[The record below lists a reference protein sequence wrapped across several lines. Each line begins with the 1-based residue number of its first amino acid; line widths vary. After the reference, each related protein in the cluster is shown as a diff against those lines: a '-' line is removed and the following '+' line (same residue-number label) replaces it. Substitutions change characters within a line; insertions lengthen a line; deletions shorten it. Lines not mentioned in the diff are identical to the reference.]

1 MARGNY
7 RHFLKLFLRGEF
19 DTLIVEVR
27 EQETDRLHDIV
38 DRLSGDPA
46 QSEFFW
52 FDTVDGKSFAIN
64 LSLLQAVHF
73 LWDPTPLP
81 PDPTRYEGPI
91 VIALRERKQTI
102 DTDTASPEQVFAFF
116 IELEHGPEMVPFPGF
131 EDEDGETLL
140 VRASEI
146 AYVMAPLH
154 LIEEGRLIVRGELDG
169 SDPNAED
176 A

>member
-7 RHFLKLFLRGEF
+7 RHFLKLFLRGES
-19 DTLIVEVR
+19 DALIVEVR
-27 EQETDRLHDIV
+27 EQETDRLSGIV
-38 DRLSGDPA
+38 DRLSSDPA

-64 LSLLQAVHF
+64 LSLLQAVHL

-81 PDPTRYEGPI
+81 PDPTRYDGPI
-91 VIALRERKQTI
+91 IIALRERKQTI
-102 DTDTASPEQVFAFF
+102 ETDTASPEQVYAFF
-116 IELEHGPEMVPFPGF
+116 TELDAGPEVIPFPSF

-154 LIEEGRLIVRGELDG
+154 LIEEGRQILKEELEG